1 MCERTWNFDEP
12 PQENWFGAEMEE
24 GKLYTIVMD
33 CCFPSHG
40 SQQGT
45 TVLVIVDGPEQ
56 RCPGYLAKAV
66 PDFMS
71 GCGCGRATLKSDSEP
86 AIFFLQ
92 EAVKN
97 SSQSELSEDHL
108 RRTTLAFKAVRILAA
123 DQRRH
128 RSELS
133 SSVAY

>member
-24 GKLYTIVMD
+24 GKLYTFVMD

-71 GCGCGRATLKSDSEP
+71 GCGCGRATLKVMVQVHQKQNVCEP
-86 AIFFLQ
+86 
-92 EAVKN
+92 
-97 SSQSELSEDHL
+97 LSRSKGVN
-108 RRTTLAFKAVRILAA
+108 RRFTVLVSVRGGLTSICE
-123 DQRRH
+123 RC
-128 RSELS
+128 
-133 SSVAY
+133 